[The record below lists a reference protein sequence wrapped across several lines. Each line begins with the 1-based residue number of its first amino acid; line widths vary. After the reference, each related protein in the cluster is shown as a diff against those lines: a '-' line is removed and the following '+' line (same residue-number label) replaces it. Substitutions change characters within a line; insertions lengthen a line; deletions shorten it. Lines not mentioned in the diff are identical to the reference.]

1 MISNHIKLSEIS
13 VSKLRNNKFE
23 DSIPEFYELRD
34 VIENNDT
41 HDNDSVFDHTLAVL
55 ENLEKLMK
63 NLKDE
68 NRDYLNQKIMN
79 HTRKEI
85 LFLATIFHDIGKKE
99 TLKEDDGKTSCLGH
113 EEIGSKKVV
122 EILDRL
128 ELAEEEKNFVI
139 KIIKNHGIIYDIVNS
154 KNYKLNEEF
163 EKYKSDYSDIFLEMM
178 LLFMAD
184 SLGSQLGKFRP
195 DELNFR
201 ITFFNKVLEE

>member
-1 MISNHIKLSEIS
+1 M
-13 VSKLRNNKFE
+13 
-23 DSIPEFYELRD
+23 
-34 VIENNDT
+34 
-41 HDNDSVFDHTLAVL
+41 
-55 ENLEKLMK
+55 
-63 NLKDE
+63 
-68 NRDYLNQKIMN
+68 
-79 HTRKEI
+79 
-85 LFLATIFHDIGKKE
+85 
-99 TLKEDDGKTSCLGH
+99 
-113 EEIGSKKVV
+113 
-122 EILDRL
+122 DRL